1 MVRSR
6 IAACLALLAFSAAPL
21 GCGSPKTRDHG
32 RVEPLVIKDPDV
44 RIGSRTRNVKDISKS
59 VDKGVAWLAA
69 HQLKNGG
76 WGQGDEAAGMGHDM
90 DGLRDAANVAD
101 SSMALLAMM
110 RAGHTPNKGAHRDV
124 VHKGLGYVLSEV
136 EASDTDSLYVSEV
149 RGTRVQAKIGP
160 YADTFAALMVLS
172 EARGTMR
179 DGPANARLDAALKKV
194 VKKIEKNQR
203 QDGTWDGAG
212 WAPVLS
218 QALAAK
224 GMNRAAQNGIDV
236 SEVVLDRLEDQAH
249 SQVNLQ
255 TNTFAADS
263 AAGVG
268 LYGGAAATAAA
279 RDTANTRKAKAEE
292 MKAASEKGGGG
303 NEHKSPDVP
312 TQAEVAAA
320 EKRADVSGQA
330 AARVEGALIANLDN
344 ASFIA
349 GFGNNGGEEFLSYM
363 MISESLVVK
372 GGDEWTKWDSSITSL
387 VNKVQ
392 NEDGSWTGHHCITG
406 RTFCTAA
413 ALLVLMGDRTPT
425 PELEIA
431 G

>member
-1 MVRSR
+1 
-6 IAACLALLAFSAAPL
+6 
-21 GCGSPKTRDHG
+21 
-32 RVEPLVIKDPDV
+32 VEPDPGGGGGARVDIK
-44 RIGSRTRNVKDISKS
+44 IGSRTRNVKEISTT
-59 VDKGVAWLAA
+59 VEKGLSWLAA
-69 HQLKNGG
+69 HQLKGGG
-76 WGQGDEAAGMGHDM
+76 WGQGDEAAGMGHGM
-90 DGLRDAANVAD
+90 DSLRDVSNVAD
-101 SSMALLAMM
+101 SSMALLAFL
-110 RAGHTPNKGAHRDV
+110 RAGHTANQGKYRDA
-124 VHKGLGYVLSEV
+124 VHAGLEYVIGEI
-136 EASDTDSLYVSEV
+136 EASDSDSLYVSSV

-160 YADTFAALMVLS
+160 YADTFASLVMLS
-172 EARGTMR
+172 EARGAMR

-224 GMNRAAQNGIDV
+224 GMNRAAQNGIAV

-255 TNTFAADS
+255 TNTFSAEA

-268 LYGGAAATAAA
+268 LYGGAAVNAAA
-279 RDTANTRKAKAEE
+279 RETANTRKAKAAD
-292 MKAASEKGGGG
+292 MKAARKKGGGG
-303 NEHKSPDVP
+303 NEHQSPDVP
-312 TQAEVAAA
+312 TAAQVDAAERRADASGAAA
-320 EKRADVSGQA
+320 DKI
-330 AARVEGALIANLDN
+330 EGALVANLDN
-344 ASFIA
+344 SSFIA

-372 GGDEWTKWDSSITSL
+372 GGDEWGKWDNSITSL

-425 PELEIA
+425 PELVIA